1 LTVKPRITVQVKYGE
16 VEKTFSGSLEE
27 IWLSIYRFFS
37 EFIPSFEIAKKL
49 TLSVDLQEITKECEG
64 LIAFS
69 SEGANVLVPREKL
82 TDNETLL
89 LWLLASYVGF
99 RLGLFG
105 KENLSKD
112 ELQQKL
118 GKNPKITS
126 TRLGEL
132 VKAGLV
138 SKTAEDTY
146 KITSAGLFQM
156 RREIIPRIRA
166 KMNA

>member
-1 LTVKPRITVQVKYGE
+1 LIEKPGVTVQIKYGE

-27 IWLSIYRFFS
+27 VWLSIYRFFS

-49 TLSVDLQEITKECEG
+49 TLSVDLQEIAKECEG

-69 SEGANVLVPREKL
+69 PEGANVLVPREKL

-99 RLGLFG
+99 QLGLLG
-105 KENLSKD
+105 KESLSKN

-132 VKAGLV
+132 VKAGLI
-138 SKTAEDTY
+138 SKTEDTY
-146 KITSAGLFQM
+146 KITNAGLFQM